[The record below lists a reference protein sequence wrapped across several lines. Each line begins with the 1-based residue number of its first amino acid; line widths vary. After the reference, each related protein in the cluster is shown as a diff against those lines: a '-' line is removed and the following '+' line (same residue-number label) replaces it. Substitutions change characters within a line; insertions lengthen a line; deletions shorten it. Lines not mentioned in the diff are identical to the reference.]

1 MHKFLGFSLY
11 LSTFTAQCS
20 ALRGPAGTG
29 VPVFFSLHISEEFDE
44 TYCVRAEEACR
55 MLNGMGYRIIADV
68 STKTLKQFGCTDL
81 VELARHLGLWALR
94 IDYGFTEDEIRDLAK
109 RMPIVLNASTMTEQE
124 AARIAAT
131 GGEVYAMHN
140 FYPRPE
146 TGLDEQLLLETTR
159 KLQQA
164 GLKVLAFIPGDTQ
177 RRGPLYEG
185 LPTLEEHRNVRPSAA
200 FVDMAVRF
208 GIDGIF
214 LGDPGISTREAE
226 RIDRYCRENVISVP
240 AVLEPEYEY
249 LYGQVFTCR
258 VDSPRWLVRFR
269 ESRQYS
275 CPGQRVEPVCCGP
288 RDPGCITI
296 DNEKYGRYSGELM
309 LIREALKADERVN
322 VIGRVCEDAMLLL
335 PCIRGG
341 GKFVLV
347 RP

>member
-1 MHKFLGFSLY
+1 MHNFLGFSLY
-11 LSTFTAQCS
+11 LSSFAAQCP
-20 ALRGPAGTG
+20 ALRGPTGTG

-44 TYCVRAEEACR
+44 TYCTRAEEACR
-55 MLNGMGYRIIADV
+55 MLTELGYRIVADV
-68 STKTLKQFGCTDL
+68 SAKTLKQFCCENL
-81 VELARHLGLWALR
+81 VELARRLGLWALR
-94 IDYGFTEDEIRDLAK
+94 IDYGFSEREIREIA
-109 RMPIVLNASTMTEQE
+109 VET
-124 AARIAAT
+124 AAWIAAC
-131 GGEVYAMHN
+131 GREVYAMHN

-146 TGLDEQLLLETTR
+146 TGLDEELLLETTR

-164 GLKVLAFIPGDTQ
+164 GLKVLAFIPGDGL
-177 RRGPLYEG
+177 RRGPLHEG
-185 LPTLEEHRNVRPSAA
+185 LPTLEAHRNVRPSAA

-240 AVLEPEYEY
+240 AELESEYGY
-249 LYGQVFTCR
+249 LYDQVFTCR
-258 VDSPRWLVRFR
+258 VDSPRWLVRFQ
-269 ESRQYS
+269 ESRMYS
-275 CPGQRVEPVCCGP
+275 CPGRRVEPACCGP

-309 LIREALKADERVN
+309 LIRQPLKADERVN

-341 GKFVLV
+341 QKFVLV